1 MKFLLQW
8 RNCTLLVEVHLDNFF
23 IYWYI
28 SNIFQNDFH
37 WHWSWNID
45 ITFYKSY
52 LPNSHKNSQYWI
64 EIYPDLNI
72 LLFPYMYYVFT
83 YMYPVFQNW
92 MYVLKRDPIFLSE
105 ASFFIKLLVHC
116 FKSTKFLF
124 NGKSYQHFAKTSTN
138 LSRTIYTNI
147 FPIESWIYNIF
158 VVV

>member
-37 WHWSWNID
+37 WHWSWNMNIR
-45 ITFYKSY
+45 FYKSY
-52 LPNSHKNSQYWI
+52 LPNSHKKPVLNR
-64 EIYPDLNI
+64 DLPRFKYFA
-72 LLFPYMYYVFT
+72 LSLYYVFT

-147 FPIESWIYNIF
+147 FPIESWIYDIF
-158 VVV
+158 CVV